1 MWWLLLLLGSCSALQ
16 LLRPSVFE
24 SSLPALSRRTAAP
37 HCAAASSGRQSPWD
51 DLSSYNVGVWAG
63 LCASTDPATAEPL
76 GCVGHGAAHLPHPHL
91 THPTFLSS
99 TGLCTSIDPATSEPL
114 SSVSYTLTCRSGRA
128 PLTFSLVAEITSEI
142 VQLSAPDAAD
152 AAHPADADATPPNG
166 DAAAAA
172 AGASAGGA
180 SAGGASTNVL
190 KTSVIGT
197 SVIDEFEL
205 DATVDADLDASYSA
219 DHPNGL
225 RFASLLSGVSSGGGV
240 PPIGRLPGV
249 VTRCSLSIRSRSRT
263 RSACAACWRTIVRR
277 RLSSASSC

>member
-63 LCASTDPATAEPL
+63 LCTSTDPATAEPL
-76 GCVGHGAAHLPHPHL
+76 GCMGHAAAHLTHPHL

-180 SAGGASTNVL
+180 SAGGASAGGASAGGASTNAL

-225 RFASLLSGVSSGGGV
+225 RFASLLSGVSSGGGY
-240 PPIGRLPGV
+240 PRAGGCPQSGDPRGA
-249 VTRCSLSIRSRSRT
+249 SRD
-263 RSACAACWRTIVRR
+263 AH
-277 RLSSASSC
+277 